1 MVDELVISKPIV
13 DIAILDELVNSKSIV
28 DIAMVEISTVRVII
42 QFNFYPMILDT
53 TYRKNWF
60 LT

>member
-1 MVDELVISKPIV
+1 MVDELVISISIV
-13 DIAILDELVNSKSIV
+13 DIAMVDELVISKSIV
-28 DIAMVEISTVRVII
+28 DIAMVEISTIKVII